1 MGLSNTDFI
10 YYALK
15 NAVSQMLQVAYGG
28 VFNTI
33 TRDTFKIIK
42 TRLPN
47 IKEQEAIACILGAL
61 DDKIEINRKMCK
73 TLEDTA
79 QAIFKSWFVDF
90 DPVHAKVAGKQPDGL
105 KPEIAALFPDSFE
118 DSDLGKKPQGWRVTG
133 LDSLG
138 TFLNGLALQK
148 YPPLN
153 DDSLPVVKIA
163 QLRTND
169 TTNSDRA
176 SASIGPE
183 YIVNDGDI
191 LFSWSGSLEC
201 VIWFGGAGALNQ
213 HLFKVTS
220 DKYSKWFLYMW
231 IHHHLPEF
239 RHIAAGKAT
248 TMGHIQRH
256 HLKDAKVLVPA
267 IDLLFY
273 QDKIMEP
280 LIDAITSRS
289 LENRK
294 LAVLRDTL
302 LPQLIS
308 GELRVKDAER
318 IAGRSV

>member
-1 MGLSNTDFI
+1 
-10 YYALK
+10 
-15 NAVSQMLQVAYGG
+15 V
-28 VFNTI
+28 
-33 TRDTFKIIK
+33 
-42 TRLPN
+42 
-47 IKEQEAIACILGAL
+47 
-61 DDKIEINRKMCK
+61 
-73 TLEDTA
+73 
-79 QAIFKSWFVDF
+79 
-90 DPVHAKVAGKQPDGL
+90 
-105 KPEIAALFPDSFE
+105 LFRS
-118 DSDLGKKPQGWRVTG
+118 
-133 LDSLG
+133 
-138 TFLNGLALQK
+138 
-148 YPPLN
+148 
-153 DDSLPVVKIA
+153 
-163 QLRTND
+163 
-169 TTNSDRA
+169 A
-176 SASIGPE
+176 SASIGSE

-280 LIDAITSRS
+280 LIDAIISRS

-294 LAVLRDTL
+294 LAALRDTL